1 MIDGR
6 HFFDQLRKNDLQ
18 TYDNIKKIVTG
29 QGDDYATWCLL
40 DYPYL
45 EKKQSKLIAMDLSKE
60 EKLDADLK
68 ATNPLYRESR

>member
-29 QGDDYATWCLL
+29 QGDDYTTWCLL

-45 EKKQSKLIAMDLSKE
+45 EKNNL
-60 EKLDADLK
+60 
-68 ATNPLYRESR
+68 N